1 MQVELQIGEEL
12 IIKEGKT
19 GWGKTLAVTT
29 KRLLILDEEKIIGET
44 PLEDIAEALVETQML
59 TDLTQLRIKLKNG
72 REMPVIFRNRENGRL
87 YDSSSYSK
95 KEILKLTN
103 KYAKS
108 INRAIREQI
117 STPEL

>member
-1 MQVELQIGEEL
+1 MELQVGEEL

-19 GWGKTLAVTT
+19 GWGKILAVTT

-44 PLEDIAEALVETQML
+44 PIEDVAEALVETQML

-87 YDSSSYSK
+87 YGSSSHTK

-103 KYAKS
+103 RYAKA
-108 INRAIREQI
+108 INKVIKEQI
-117 STPEL
+117 SAPEL